1 MPSRSATPTAPD
13 APPPSAPVVAEVT
26 EPASTRD
33 RIVAAALR
41 LFSERGPS
49 AVSVRDLAE
58 AAGVTVPGLY
68 YHFAS
73 KADLIQA
80 VYQARG
86 LGRSVAEMTP
96 DDIPTAGPVEARV
109 TEYAQR
115 NFARMQ
121 EDEEFLRLMHREA
134 VLGDPDAREVGLVL
148 RQRYHDRWRLVLAG
162 STDLD
167 PDADLDAAVH
177 VISSFAWGLFVEY
190 LIQGDPTLADRIED
204 LARMIAPS
212 LRRAE

>member
-1 MPSRSATPTAPD
+1 MPSRSATRTT
-13 APPPSAPVVAEVT
+13 PPPAAPEVAEPT
-26 EPASTRD
+26 CTRD
-33 RIVAAALR
+33 RIVATATR

-58 AAGVTVPGLY
+58 AAEVTVPGLY

-73 KADLIQA
+73 KAELIQA

-121 EDEEFLRLMHREA
+121 DDEEFLRLMHREA
-134 VLGDPDAREVGLVL
+134 VLGDPDARQVGIVL
-148 RQRYHDRWRLVLAG
+148 RGRYHDRWRMVLAG

-177 VISSFAWGLFVEY
+177 VIASFAWGLFVEY
-190 LIQGDPTLADRIED
+190 LIQGDATLADRIGD

>member
-1 MPSRSATPTAPD
+1 MPARTAAPARAAGEGAAEPT
-13 APPPSAPVVAEVT
+13 
-26 EPASTRD
+26 TRE
-33 RIVAAALR
+33 RIVAAATR

-58 AAGVTVPGLY
+58 AAEVTVPGLY

-134 VLGDPDAREVGLVL
+134 VL
-148 RQRYHDRWRLVLAG
+148 
-162 STDLD
+162 
-167 PDADLDAAVH
+167 
-177 VISSFAWGLFVEY
+177 
-190 LIQGDPTLADRIED
+190 
-204 LARMIAPS
+204 
-212 LRRAE
+212 